1 MYYGFIPLQHN
12 PFDSVLLE
20 TQVRSNPKPQTLNY
34 ITQYYTK
41 LHYTTLNQT
50 TLLETQVLSN
60 PKPQTLNYTA
70 LHYTNLH
77 YTTLNQTTLHYTLH

>member
-20 TQVRSNPKPQTLNY
+20 TQVLSNPKPQTLNY

-50 TLLETQVLSN
+50 TLL
-60 PKPQTLNYTA
+60 
-70 LHYTNLH
+70 
-77 YTTLNQTTLHYTLH
+77 